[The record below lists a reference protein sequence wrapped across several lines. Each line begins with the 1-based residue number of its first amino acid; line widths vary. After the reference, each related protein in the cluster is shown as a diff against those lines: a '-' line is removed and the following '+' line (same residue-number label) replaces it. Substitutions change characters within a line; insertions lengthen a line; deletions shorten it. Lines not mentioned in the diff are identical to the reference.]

1 MSDNTELF
9 FFRKFFFELHYCCSL
24 QLFYITTI
32 KMKHKDNQTVK
43 NFRELLRRF
52 ERELFMQN
60 NDSCCNGVTLAQCHT
75 LLEIESK
82 GKESLTELSKTL
94 GLDKS
99 TVSRTVD
106 GLVNV
111 GLVDRTI
118 PSENRRM
125 ATIQLTNAGK
135 NICTSI
141 NSSNDRYFENTLSIL
156 TENEKTEFI
165 RTLEIVINRMIELRS
180 KEQTCCK

>member
-1 MSDNTELF
+1 MQS
-9 FFRKFFFELHYCCSL
+9 
-24 QLFYITTI
+24 
-32 KMKHKDNQTVK
+32 VK

-60 NDSCCNGVTLAQCHT
+60 TDSCCNGITLAQCHT

-82 GKESLTELSKTL
+82 GKGSLTELANIL

-118 PSENRRM
+118 PAENRRM
-125 ATIQLTNAGK
+125 ATLQLTSTGK
-135 NICTSI
+135 NMCNSI
-141 NSSNDRYFENTLSIL
+141 NSTNDKYFEDILSIL
-156 TENEKTEFI
+156 TDTEKSEFP
-165 RTLEIVINRMIELRS
+165 RSLEKVINRMVELRNR
-180 KEQTCCK
+180 